1 MSSAARRIRAAAP
14 GTTLLLLAVFVVP
27 ALLAGVLMA
36 GPARAAAAAS
46 RPVPAA
52 AAAHAPKAE
61 PARLAVAVRPAAAA
75 QPATTP
81 ICKIPGIGDVG
92 GLLGV
97 CPAGSGAIG
106 AVTGGC
112 QNAPVPEAPGG
123 GASGWIETKPSRPPP
138 PAPAFGATAR
148 STEYVQYGYA
158 GLSWTNYGLSCI
170 LGTSTNVGAAVD
182 TLFGNLLFGAA
193 KWYVAVDNTVHDWA
207 ASPTWLN
214 ALNPLVISA
223 SRVFH
228 DDLFAIWAGLTV
240 LLLGLT
246 VIARSHSGDIAGAVT
261 KIVWALAVLALVG
274 GVFNY
279 PTLAGQATSQL
290 MSQTLN
296 ALDAGFTGPGGQA
309 DAAAAHDSLVVNAVL
324 YQQWLMGELGPAY
337 SQAAQQY
344 GPQLF
349 QNQALTWQEAAAP
362 PGQLAQIMKNKQAA
376 WAKIA
381 AEVQKANPSAYQTM
395 QGTRVFRT
403 GAGLLTDVLALVVC
417 SFDLWASLVVIMAM
431 LSVLL
436 AVIIL
441 PGLAV
446 VGLHHNMRHLVIGL
460 GSRVGGMLVSGVL
473 YAAAAGVDSRAT
485 VLLLSTHVVP
495 LQIAILILALLP
507 VGLWLL
513 LRRVR
518 NQPVFP
524 RPVMMG
530 LGLLG
535 MRHWMRSGT
544 RSGVEQGLAEAP
556 FSSYYNAGQTTYVFV
571 MPGGPP
577 PNWNWNAGPPGP
589 WPPPGGTGGIGGGGG
604 PLPPAGGGAL
614 PPPPPGGGGGHTP
627 SPPGS
632 GPPPPPRGPGGGPP
646 FIPPGGGPPRP
657 APPGPGG
664 GASTPAAPGTVLLR
678 PVPGSPDEFEPY
690 DGGPDANGRGG

>member
-1 MSSAARRIRAAAP
+1 MSCAFRRIRAGTPAA
-14 GTTLLLLAVFVVP
+14 TFLLLAVFVVP
-27 ALLAGVLMA
+27 ALLAGVLLA
-36 GPARAAAAAS
+36 GPAPAAVAAP

-52 AAAHAPKAE
+52 AAAHAPAAE
-61 PARLAVAVRPAAAA
+61 PARLTVAVRPATAA
-75 QPATTP
+75 PATTP

-97 CPAGSGAIG
+97 CPAGSGAVG
-106 AVTGGC
+106 AFTGGC

-123 GASGWIETKPSRPPP
+123 GASGWIETKPARPPP
-138 PAPAFGATAR
+138 PAPAFGANAR

-158 GLSWTNYGLSCI
+158 GLSWSDYGLSCI

-193 KWYVAVDNTVHDWA
+193 KWYVALDNTVHDWA
-207 ASPTWLN
+207 ASPTWIN

-240 LLLGLT
+240 LVLGLT
-246 VIARSHSGDIAGAVT
+246 VLARSHSGDVAGAVT
-261 KIVWALAVLALVG
+261 KIVWALAVMALVG

-362 PGQLAQIMKNKQAA
+362 TGQLAQIMKNKQAA
-376 WAKIA
+376 WVKIA
-381 AEVQKANPSAYQTM
+381 AEVQKADPSAYQTM

-403 GAGLLTDVLALVVC
+403 GAGVLTDVLALVVC
-417 SFDLWASLVVIMAM
+417 SFDLWASLGVIMAM
-431 LSVLL
+431 LAVLL

-446 VGLHHNMRHLVIGL
+446 VGLHHSMRQWVIGL

-507 VGLWLL
+507 LGLWLL

-524 RPVMMG
+524 RPVMWG

-535 MRHWMRSGT
+535 MRHFMRSGT
-544 RSGVEQGLAEAP
+544 RSDVEQGLAEAP
-556 FSSYYNAGQTTYVFV
+556 FSSYYNAGQQTYVFV
-571 MPGGPP
+571 WPGGPP
-577 PNWNWNAGPPGP
+577 PNWNWNAGPPGG
-589 WPPPGGTGGIGGGGG
+589 PPPGGAGGIGGGGG
-604 PLPPAGGGAL
+604 PLPPGGGGGGAL
-614 PPPPPGGGGGHTP
+614 PPPPGGGGGTTP
-627 SPPGS
+627 SPPGG
-632 GPPPPPRGPGGGPP
+632 GPPPPPGGAPP
-646 FIPPGGGPPRP
+646 FIPPG
-657 APPGPGG
+657 PGG
-664 GASTPAAPGTVLLR
+664 GPARPARPSGGAGTPAAPGTVLLR

-690 DGGPDANGRGG
+690 DGGPDANGQGR